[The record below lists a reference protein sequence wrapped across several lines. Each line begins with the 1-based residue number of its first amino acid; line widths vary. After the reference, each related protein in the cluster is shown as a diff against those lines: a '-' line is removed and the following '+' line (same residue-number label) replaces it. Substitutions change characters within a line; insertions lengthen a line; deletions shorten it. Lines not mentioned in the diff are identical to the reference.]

1 MTDAVRTQLPRPTWQ
16 LSWPFA
22 AVALIGAI
30 SFAAAPTTGG
40 TVEPWVAL
48 ALLAGVIVL
57 LLLGLR
63 RGHRSWLDSA
73 PAYLF
78 FVVFALARDASG
90 GSTSGLAPL
99 VVLPILWLALTGTR
113 RDLLVGAVLTAA
125 AFAVPLVLIGAPA
138 YPDGDWRRVLLW
150 TAIAALV
157 APVVHRLMR
166 RLATETERVA
176 QAAAQMDDILRG
188 ARLTSIV
195 STDIDGTIRSFSPGA
210 EQLLGWSAPDLV
222 GRATPAAFHDAD
234 EVAHV
239 AAELGVEPGFD
250 VFVAL
255 AGAPSRVWTYVR
267 ADGDRR
273 HVRLALTALHG
284 ADGDITGYLAV
295 AVDTTAA
302 VEAEQAL
309 ALAETQWRVLVEH
322 LPDTTVLLVDEEQRI
337 RLVAGGG
344 AMRQGLRS
352 SEGRRLAEVSNA
364 DNMRT
369 LHPLVEG
376 ALVGV
381 SGTAEMSSA
390 ATGAH
395 HEVFVTALPGPGDDR
410 RAMILARDVSA
421 DRDRQTALVLATE
434 RAERLIAD
442 APHGVLALDRS
453 GRVVRA
459 NEAVARLLGRSTD
472 RLVGS
477 VLPDLATVGEA
488 HAVEHYFSRV
498 LDAAGEAVAADLDVL
513 DPSGDVVHVALS
525 GRLLSHPEPDDELVL
540 VNVLDM
546 SERRRYEADLAH
558 LAHHDALT
566 GLPNRRA
573 FDEALQRHV
582 ELCRR
587 YGQRGALLLL
597 DLDHFKQ
604 VNDTVGHAAGD
615 DLLVGVAAVLRHGLR
630 ASDTVARLGGDEFAI
645 LLPEADGA
653 EADLVAGAVV
663 ARIREHASALEGAR
677 RRVTASVG
685 VVTFA
690 AAAEHELDALALAD
704 LVMYDAKEAGRNQSA
719 ALAEGGEHQPLSG
732 ARLEWQARIEDALAH
747 DGFELH
753 LQPIVELSTGE
764 VAAAEVLI
772 RMRLDGEIVP
782 PVHFLPVAE
791 RVGLMPEVD
800 AWVVR
805 HSVEMLARL
814 RRTRPD
820 LRLEVN
826 LSGHSIGRPDIEDT
840 IRQALEHHAV
850 DPDALILEVTET
862 AAVADLVAAREFA
875 ERMSALGCKFALDDF
890 GAGFGSFSY
899 LKHLL
904 FDYVKIDGQFIS
916 HCHESDVD
924 RTILRSIVGIA
935 RDLGKRTVAEFVSDE
950 QILRVVTVEGVDF
963 AQGYLPGAPMPEER
977 FVALLTG
984 QLA

>member
-1 MTDAVRTQLPRPTWQ
+1 MKDVARVHLPRPTWQ

-22 AVALIGAI
+22 AVALVGGI
-30 SFAAAPTTGG
+30 SFAAAPTSGG

-48 ALLAGVIVL
+48 ALMAGVIVL

-63 RGHRSWLDSA
+63 RTHRSWLDSA

-78 FVVFALARDASG
+78 FIVFALARDASG
-90 GSTSGLAPL
+90 GSASGLAPL

-113 RDLLVGAVLTAA
+113 RDLVVGAVLTAA
-125 AFAVPLVLIGAPA
+125 AFTVPLLVVGAPT
-138 YPDGDWRRVLLW
+138 YPDTDWRRALLW
-150 TAIAALV
+150 TTIAALV
-157 APVVHRLMR
+157 APVVHRLVR
-166 RLATETERVA
+166 QLATETDRVA
-176 QAAAQMDDILRG
+176 RAAAEMDEIMRG
-188 ARLTSIV
+188 ASLTSII
-195 STDIDGTIRSFSPGA
+195 STDVDGTIRSFSPGA
-210 EQLLGWSAPDLV
+210 ELLLGRSASDVV
-222 GRATPAAFHDAD
+222 GQATPAAFHDAD
-234 EVAHV
+234 EVRQA

-255 AGAPSRVWTYVR
+255 AGAPSRAWTYVR
-267 ADGDRR
+267 SDGARR
-273 HVRLALTALHG
+273 HVRLAVTALHG
-284 ADGDITGYLAV
+284 ATGEVTGYLGV
-295 AVDTTAA
+295 AVDATATF
-302 VEAEQAL
+302 EAEQAL
-309 ALAETQWRVLVEH
+309 ALAETQWRILVEH
-322 LPDTTVLLVDEEQRI
+322 LPDTTVLLVDDEQRVL
-337 RLVAGGG
+337 LVAGGG
-344 AMRQGLRS
+344 PMRQGLRD
-352 SEGRRLAEVSNA
+352 SEGRVLEEVSDA
-364 DNMRT
+364 DTMRV
-369 LHPLVEG
+369 LGPLVEG

-381 SGTAEMSSA
+381 SGTAEVTYTPS
-390 ATGAH
+390 GEL
-395 HEVFVTALPGPGDDR
+395 HEVFVTALPGAGNDR
-410 RAMILARDVSA
+410 KAMILARDVSA
-421 DRDRQTALVLATE
+421 TRAREAALVRATE
-434 RAERLIAD
+434 RTERLIAGS
-442 APHGVLALDRS
+442 PHGVLALDRS

-459 NEAVARLLGRSTD
+459 NAAVAKLLRRSAD

-477 VLPDLATVGEA
+477 ELPDLATVGEA

-498 LDAAGEAVAADLDVL
+498 LDAAGAAVEADLDVL
-513 DPSGDVVHVALS
+513 DPSGEVVHVLLS
-525 GRLLSHPEPDDELVL
+525 GRLLSHDDPGDDLVL

-546 SERRRYEADLAH
+546 SERRRYEASLAH

-582 ELCRR
+582 GLCQR

-615 DLLVGVAAVLRHGLR
+615 DLLVGVAAVLRDGLR

-645 LLPEADGA
+645 LLPEADRS
-653 EADLVAGAVV
+653 EADVVAAAVV
-663 ARIREHASALEGAR
+663 ARIRDHASGLEGAR

-690 AAAEHELDALALAD
+690 AAAEHDLDPLALAD

-753 LQPIVELSTGE
+753 LQPIVELATGE
-764 VAAAEVLI
+764 VTAAEVLL

-782 PVHFLPVAE
+782 PLHFLPVAE
-791 RVGLMPEVD
+791 RVGLMPEID

-814 RRTRPD
+814 RRSRPD

-826 LSGHSIGRPDIEDT
+826 LSGHSIGRPDVEDT
-840 IRQALEHHAV
+840 IRQSLERHGV
-850 DPDALILEVTET
+850 DPGALILEVTET

-916 HCHESDVD
+916 HCHESDID

-935 RDLGKRTVAEFVSDE
+935 RDLGKQTVAEFVSDE
-950 QILRVVTVEGVDF
+950 RILQVVRVEGVDF
-963 AQGYLPGAPMPEER
+963 AQGYLPGAPMPEDR
-977 FVALLTG
+977 FVALLAT
-984 QLA
+984 QHA